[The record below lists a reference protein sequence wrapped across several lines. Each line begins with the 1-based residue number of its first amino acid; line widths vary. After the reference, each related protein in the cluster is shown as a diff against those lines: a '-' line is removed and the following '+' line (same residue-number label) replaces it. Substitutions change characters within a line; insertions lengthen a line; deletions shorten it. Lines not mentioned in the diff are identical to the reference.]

1 MAEKI
6 LVIRMMES
14 FDVAAIGVPAIRHL
28 KRCFPEADIHCLT
41 FGQGSEIVRLAEPDV
56 TVLDLAQADWPEDF
70 VAAMEVFL
78 ELAEIINSYNYTEI
92 INLDTWFMPCF
103 MARFLKD
110 AGEPVIGNTLNRSV
124 QDIIDDF
131 KHQSLSADYV
141 NSPEQYLQSTWTGMH
156 SWFENWWL
164 HGEPPEGGYPEF
176 YLRRCCGFADI
187 NMDISIDVDAEKMI
201 ESQPLKTIALALSGA
216 SSTECYPFSDE
227 LARQLTARDFKV
239 YSGLDD
245 EAKMQEKLSKLK
257 ACDLL
262 VSIPAGAQW
271 LAAAVNT
278 PVLLISGRIDPQT
291 IMPDYAT
298 EMSDQPVSVES
309 LVEGIIQI
317 IEGKANA

>member
-28 KRCFPEADIHCLT
+28 KRCFPEAEIHCLT

-56 TVLDLAQADWPEDF
+56 TVLDLAQDDWPEDF
-70 VAAMEVFL
+70 VSAMEVFL
-78 ELAEIINSYNYTEI
+78 ELAEIINSHNYTEI

-103 MARFLKD
+103 LTRFLKD
-110 AGEPVIGNTLNRSV
+110 AGKPVIGNMLNRSV
-124 QDIIDDF
+124 QDIINDF

-141 NSPEQYLQSTWTGMH
+141 NSLEQYMQSTWSGMH
-156 SWFENWWL
+156 AWFEKWWL
-164 HGEPPEGGYPEF
+164 HGEPPQGGYPEF

-187 NMDISIDVDAEKMI
+187 DMDMSINVEAEPTFSRS
-201 ESQPLKTIALALSGA
+201 EKTVALALEGV
-216 SSTECYPFSDE
+216 SSTDCYQSANE
-227 LARQLTARDFKV
+227 LARQLTTKGFNV
-239 YSGLDD
+239 YAGLDSD
-245 EAKMQEKLSKLK
+245 ANIKEKLSKLK

-278 PVLLISGRIDPQT
+278 PVLIISGHIDPQT

-298 EMSDQPVSVES
+298 EVSDQPISVES
-309 LVEGIIQI
+309 LVEGIADI
-317 IEGKANA
+317 IEGKADA